1 MGAPKTRTDT
11 VARIAKRRKERMT
24 PKQILFLKNLHKTL
38 SENKGIEKISYAEIM
53 RQSGYKEGSVRNPY
67 QVTES
72 KAIKPELQGIVDKF
86 TEVRN
91 RAISHITDEKL
102 KASKGMELAQIADK
116 FQKNINL
123 LIGESTANI
132 SSKTIRLDLTALNN
146 NG

>member
-24 PKQILFLKNLHKTL
+24 PKQILFLRNLHKSLT
-38 SENKGIEKISYAEIM
+38 EKHGIEKVSYGEIM
-53 RQSGYKEGSVRNPY
+53 RQSGYSE
-67 QVTES
+67 VTAKKPSNVLES

-132 SSKTIRLDLTALNN
+132 SQKTIRLDLTALNN